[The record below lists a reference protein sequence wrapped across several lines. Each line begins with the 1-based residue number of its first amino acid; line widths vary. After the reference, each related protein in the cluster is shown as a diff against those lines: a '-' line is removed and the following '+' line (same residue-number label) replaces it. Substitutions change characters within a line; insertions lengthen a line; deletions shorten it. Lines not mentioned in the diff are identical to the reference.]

1 MTMSSLR
8 TFLTG
13 GTGYGALLLGACAI
27 TGRPRGIDTDA
38 GRVVASDTAL
48 AVLADSLVPEA
59 IAYHH
64 GELLLGSIAQ
74 HRVYRVA
81 FAGHTSGR
89 AVAWSPRLGG
99 PVLGLEVDSARGV
112 LWAAVMAPA
121 GRGSGALIALRLA
134 DGGVARMLPL
144 PAGKHLP
151 NDLALAPDG
160 TLYLTDSDAGV
171 VWSLAPGA
179 EELTIAVPAVEG
191 WTYPNGVALT
201 AEGAMI
207 YVAYSEGIAVGRT
220 GEPRLRALG
229 APAGV
234 ALGDIDGLYLAR
246 GALIGIQQTRET
258 SQVVRIGLSD
268 DGRAARDASVLER
281 HHPAYDAPTTGLLL
295 DDAFY
300 YLANSQLTK
309 WQSGRPIEAT
319 TIVLRL
325 PVPD

>member
-1 MTMSSLR
+1 MTRSSLR
-8 TFLTG
+8 SRASAAVL
-13 GTGYGALLLGACAI
+13 GALLLGACAI
-27 TGRPRGIDTDA
+27 TVTRRGTGADA
-38 GRVVASDTAL
+38 TRIVASDTAL

-64 GELLLGSIAQ
+64 GGLLLGSVAQ
-74 HRVYRVA
+74 QRVYRVA

-89 AVAWSPRLGG
+89 AVPWSPRLGG

-112 LWAAVMAPA
+112 LWAAVMRPA

-144 PAGKHLP
+144 RTGKHLP

-160 TLYLTDSDAGV
+160 TIYLTDSDAGI

-179 EELTIAVPAVEG
+179 EELTIAVPAVDG

-201 AEGAMI
+201 ADGAMI

-220 GEPRLRALG
+220 GEPRLRALR

-234 ALGDIDGLYLAR
+234 ALGDIDGLYVAG
-246 GALIGIQQTRET
+246 GALIGIQQTGET
-258 SQVVRIGLSD
+258 SQVVRIALSD
-268 DGRAARDASVLER
+268 EGRAARDASVLER
-281 HHPAYDAPTTGLLL
+281 RHPAYDAPTTGLLL
-295 DDAFY
+295 GDAFY
-300 YLANSQLTK
+300 FLANSQLSR
-309 WQSGRPIEAT
+309 WQSGRPIEPT

-325 PVPD
+325 PMPH